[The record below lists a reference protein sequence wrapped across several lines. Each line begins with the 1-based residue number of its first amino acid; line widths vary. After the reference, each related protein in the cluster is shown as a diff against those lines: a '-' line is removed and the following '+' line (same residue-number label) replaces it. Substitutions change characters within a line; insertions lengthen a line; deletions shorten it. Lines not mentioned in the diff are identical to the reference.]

1 MIRCFILLLFIL
13 AGCSDSNSP
22 KSDISVSVQKI
33 DTIVNL
39 DSSVN
44 SVASSIYQDYTN
56 YWIVIADTGLKYDQ
70 LLKQMLV
77 LNEKVKL
84 PIDSMGRFYNRKKDL
99 IALPDND
106 EDEMYAGEYFPRRF
120 ESDFL
125 SIEYLNYYTSSSKE
139 KVMSIVA
146 GVFINESSA
155 DSVLTQIRNFKSSA
169 FKLKANL
176 YTGCM
181 H

>member
-1 MIRCFILLLFIL
+1 MLFIL
-13 AGCSDSNSP
+13 AGCGDSNSP
-22 KSDISVSVQKI
+22 KSDISLPVQKI

-39 DSSVN
+39 DSSVT
-44 SVASSIYQDYTN
+44 SFDSSIYQDYTN

-77 LNEKVKL
+77 YNERGNL
-84 PIDSMGRFYNRKKDL
+84 PIDSMGRFYNSKKDL
-99 IALPDND
+99 IALPDD
-106 EDEMYAGEYFPRRF
+106 DKDDMYAGEYYPRRF

-125 SIEYLNYYTSSSKE
+125 SIEYLNYYTTASQE
-139 KVMSIVA
+139 KMMSIVA

-155 DSVLTQIRNFKSSA
+155 DSVLTQIRNYKSSA
-169 FKLKANL
+169 FKIKANL
-176 YTGCM
+176 YTGCL

>member
-1 MIRCFILLLFIL
+1 L
-13 AGCSDSNSP
+13 STP
-22 KSDISVSVQKI
+22 KSGHSLPLKNV
-33 DTIVNL
+33 DTIVKL
-39 DSSVN
+39 DSSES
-44 SVASSIYQDYTN
+44 SVDSSIFQDYTN

-106 EDEMYAGEYFPRRF
+106 EDEMYAGEYYPRRF

-146 GVFINESSA
+146 GVFINESTA

-176 YTGCM
+176 YTGCI